1 MKKISKVL
9 GVFAALMALSSSAFA
24 LSLDGITEDWVKEF
38 NGKSDT
44 ISGGFDDFAKQL
56 SVAVP
61 QAATQQNVWA
71 DAYIGK
77 IFPSALPHLGG
88 GFNLGLTHIDTSG
101 LKDAIDGLG
110 LDDVDIKDS
119 YYFPVFT
126 ADLRLG
132 GVILPFDF
140 DIAVIKTGTLSTSQ
154 FGADLSVDLFTIG
167 MDVRYALFEGGIV
180 MPKISVGGGYF
191 YNQGTFEVD
200 SDYAE
205 ANIDYKVHTMY
216 LQAQVSKTFLFITPF
231 LGLRGLVSKS
241 DNSWD
246 WSYNES
252 YANAINTAASAAGI
266 TGLKTKD
273 SGSYT
278 KSSFDFNAI
287 QPQIFGGVGIRF
299 FVVDFTLSLTA
310 DLRHITDDGLWSGAA
325 SLRLSI

>member
-1 MKKISKVL
+1 M
-9 GVFAALMALSSSAFA
+9 
-24 LSLDGITEDWVKEF
+24 
-38 NGKSDT
+38 
-44 ISGGFDDFAKQL
+44 
-56 SVAVP
+56 
-61 QAATQQNVWA
+61 
-71 DAYIGK
+71 
-77 IFPSALPHLGG
+77 
-88 GFNLGLTHIDTSG
+88 
-101 LKDAIDGLG
+101 
-110 LDDVDIKDS
+110 
-119 YYFPVFT
+119 FT

-180 MPKISVGGGYF
+180 MPKLSVGGGYF

-205 ANIDYKVHTMY
+205 ADIDYKVHTLY

-246 WSYNES
+246 WSYNET
-252 YANAINTAASAAGI
+252 YAGAIQTAASSAGI
-266 TGLKTKD
+266 TGLKTRD

>member
-9 GVFAALMALSSSAFA
+9 GAAAVLVALSSSVFA
-24 LSLDGITEDWVKEF
+24 LSITDDWVKEF

-56 SVAVP
+56 STAVP
-61 QAATQQNVWA
+61 QAATQQNVWS

-77 IFPSALPHLGG
+77 IFPSAIPHFGG
-88 GFNLGLTHIDTSG
+88 GLNLGLTHIDTSG

-180 MPKISVGGGYF
+180 MPKLSVGGGYF

-205 ANIDYKVHTMY
+205 ADIDYKVHTLY

-246 WSYNES
+246 WSYNET
-252 YANAINTAASAAGI
+252 YAGAIQTAASSAGI
-266 TGLKTKD
+266 TGLKTRD